1 MKLKK
6 IRKGYSEAQIV
17 EADRPITVTLQ
28 PEDLKEIAAK
38 QIDRAEDE
46 RTKELIRYL
55 VEVNIHQ
62 ILSQTKIIYHV
73 ETGTWRTPLGLVT
86 PEAIERA
93 RQYLFKIARGQNLSS
108 LMFQRLVSEHLRLI
122 PQNLGRKLDDSVFR
136 SASELQRQEEILDA
150 LDAALQLAPKTI
162 EEKEVFEC
170 SIRRV
175 PGSTDWGRAKFREIR
190 QLYEL
195 TASIE

>member
-1 MKLKK
+1 MSTALAPKVLESCTL
-6 IRKGYSEAQIV
+6 IYV
-17 EADRPITVTLQ
+17 EIEENTERLQRSSNCRSRSTDNRNLATGRFKRNCRQTDR
-28 PEDLKEIAAK
+28 
-38 QIDRAEDE
+38 
-46 RTKELIRYL
+46 
-55 VEVNIHQ
+55 
-62 ILSQTKIIYHV
+62 
-73 ETGTWRTPLGLVT
+73 
-86 PEAIERA
+86 
-93 RQYLFKIARGQNLSS
+93 SS
-108 LMFQRLVSEHLRLI
+108 RS
-122 PQNLGRKLDDSVFR
+122 RKLDDSVFR

>member
-1 MKLKK
+1 
-6 IRKGYSEAQIV
+6 
-17 EADRPITVTLQ
+17 
-28 PEDLKEIAAK
+28 
-38 QIDRAEDE
+38 
-46 RTKELIRYL
+46 
-55 VEVNIHQ
+55 
-62 ILSQTKIIYHV
+62 
-73 ETGTWRTPLGLVT
+73 
-86 PEAIERA
+86 
-93 RQYLFKIARGQNLSS
+93 
-108 LMFQRLVSEHLRLI
+108 
-122 PQNLGRKLDDSVFR
+122 
-136 SASELQRQEEILDA
+136 LQRQEEILDA